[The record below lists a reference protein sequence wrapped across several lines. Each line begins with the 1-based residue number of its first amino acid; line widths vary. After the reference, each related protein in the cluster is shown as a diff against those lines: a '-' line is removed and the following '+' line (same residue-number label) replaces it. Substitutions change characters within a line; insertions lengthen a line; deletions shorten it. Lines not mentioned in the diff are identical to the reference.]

1 LTIAVN
7 DDEEVKDAFRDEA
20 DEEKDFEKYME
31 IQIKIFETLDEGT
44 KKEAEKVADGVFGSL
59 DKSLAKPKKGAD
71 SIDIAVNKVLLN
83 LLNKAR
89 RSIMTGLA

>member
-44 KKEAEKVADGVFGSL
+44 KKEAE
-59 DKSLAKPKKGAD
+59 
-71 SIDIAVNKVLLN
+71 
-83 LLNKAR
+83 
-89 RSIMTGLA
+89 